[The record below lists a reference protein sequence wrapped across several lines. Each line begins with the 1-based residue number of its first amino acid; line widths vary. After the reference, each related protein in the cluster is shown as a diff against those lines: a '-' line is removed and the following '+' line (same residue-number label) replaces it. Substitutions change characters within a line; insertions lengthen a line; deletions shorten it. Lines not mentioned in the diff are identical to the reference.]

1 MEAIPNK
8 NVRRFRLHFASSEG
22 TRNVY
27 PRKKHLNYTSSILFM
42 ANSGCQKNATPQPQ
56 TTIWRDTYWQK
67 VVYQTISNS
76 SQNILYYTIKVQTK
90 LEWRLR
96 TFLSDVNIWRSFG
109 RHVPFYHHL
118 HCTSWAVAPGW
129 LLISCILVRPFWAHT
144 SQLFLHTTYP
154 SIWMNNLRY
163 GNRNIQ
169 KHPQKMKVVDCA
181 FRWNKGPTTILWT
194 LHMCRL
200 VPMSNQWE
208 TLWDKTLA
216 INLLQMGFS
225 SSFSEDALSACG
237 SFFAQKLPTSHIQ
250 CRKKAML
257 PGSNIFIRR
266 L

>member
-1 MEAIPNK
+1 MHPEAMFISTHIYNILLTSSWKCDSTILKKKVPWFIFPLVFSAYMEAIPNK

-27 PRKKHLNYTSSILFM
+27 PRKKHLNYTSSILFI

-129 LLISCILVRPFWAHT
+129 LLISCILVRPFWALT
-144 SQLFLHTTYP
+144 SQLFFTYDVP
-154 SIWMNNLRY
+154 FNL
-163 GNRNIQ
+163 N
-169 KHPQKMKVVDCA
+169 
-181 FRWNKGPTTILWT
+181 
-194 LHMCRL
+194 
-200 VPMSNQWE
+200 E
-208 TLWDKTLA
+208 
-216 INLLQMGFS
+216 
-225 SSFSEDALSACG
+225 
-237 SFFAQKLPTSHIQ
+237 
-250 CRKKAML
+250 
-257 PGSNIFIRR
+257 
-266 L
+266 